1 MRKALVVI
9 DPGHGGRD
17 PGAIG
22 PSGLKEADVNLLLA
36 HLVKSRLER
45 AFRVLMT
52 RMEDQ
57 TVSLAARCALANT
70 EGADLFVSLHCN
82 AAANVLARGT
92 ESYYMSAAGKTLA
105 EHIHRGLVAL
115 GLTDRG
121 VKRKSFH
128 VLRHTNM
135 TAVLVEVAF
144 ITNSLEEARLASTD
158 FLNVAADAIAKAIQD
173 YMQGGNR
180 K

>member
-1 MRKALVVI
+1 
-9 DPGHGGRD
+9 
-17 PGAIG
+17 
-22 PSGLKEADVNLLLA
+22 
-36 HLVKSRLER
+36 
-45 AFRVLMT
+45 MT
-52 RMEDQ
+52 RTEDQ

-70 EGADLFVSLHCN
+70 EKADLFVSFHCN

-92 ESYYMSAAGKTLA
+92 ETYYLSTAGRALA
-105 EHIHRGLVAL
+105 ERIHQGLVAL

-144 ITNSLEEARLASTD
+144 ISNLLEDARLASTD
-158 FLNVAADAIAKAIQD
+158 FLNMAADAIAKAIQD